1 MKIGKFDNG
10 LEIQAKLTESGD
22 VSYQGIKDSQ
32 VIFSE
37 QLSFAKLTMYKT
49 LYDKI
54 LENEYNNLKFETK
67 FIKEENYDIWK
78 RWQSKS

>member
-67 FIKEENYDIWK
+67 FIKEENYDI
-78 RWQSKS
+78 